1 MNNSGVPLCGTIQIR
16 RHSRHHNYSLFI
28 IHYSLAQ
35 PVPTIILQ
43 ITLLVSV
50 KGRRLYRHLLFYLT
64 NGTISAEVILM
75 FANKLGIIEK
85 GQDGAIFNKYLFRFN
100 AKGACAVYQ
109 IDDLSDNSVPI
120 SRFVLDK
127 SDIIAPHSNSVAFSN
142 TRYCETDEF
151 PLLYS
156 NVYNNYAKT
165 DSPMKGVTCV
175 YRLERSGN
183 MFSTTLLQ
191 LIEIGFTED
200 TVWKSSNGIDVRPYG
215 NFAIDANNGRYYAFT
230 MRDKEKSTRYFS
242 FKLPDI
248 NSGKYD
254 NTFDAKRVTLKKED
268 VIDFFDC
275 EYHRYIQGACLHNG
289 IIYSLEGFSNDKNN
303 PAAIRL
309 IDTYENNQKKVYYFS
324 DFDLTIE
331 PELIDFENDNC
342 YYADS
347 HGNVYQ
353 LIF

>member
-1 MNNSGVPLCGTIQIR
+1 MI
-16 RHSRHHNYSLFI
+16 
-28 IHYSLAQ
+28 
-35 PVPTIILQ
+35 
-43 ITLLVSV
+43 
-50 KGRRLYRHLLFYLT
+50 
-64 NGTISAEVILM
+64 
-75 FANKLGIIEK
+75 ANKLGTIEK

-120 SRFVLDK
+120 SRFMLDK
-127 SDIIAPHSNSVAFSN
+127 YDIIAPHSNSVAFSN

-230 MRDKEKSTRYFS
+230 MRDEDNTTRYF
-242 FKLPDI
+242 
-248 NSGKYD
+248 
-254 NTFDAKRVTLKKED
+254 TFDLPNINDGTYDDSFGVKRVVLSKED
-268 VIDFFDC
+268 IRSFFDC
-275 EYHRYIQGACLHNG
+275 EYHRYVQGACFRNG
-289 IIYSLEGFSNDKNN
+289 IIYSLEGFTDSEIN
-303 PAAIRL
+303 PPAIRF
-309 IDTYENNQKKVYYFS
+309 IDVNKQKQDRLYYFA
-324 DFDLTIE
+324 DCNMHIE
-331 PELIDFENDNC
+331 PEFIDFENETC
-342 YYADS
+342 YYAD
-347 HGNVYQ
+347 HDGNVFA
-353 LIF
+353 LCF